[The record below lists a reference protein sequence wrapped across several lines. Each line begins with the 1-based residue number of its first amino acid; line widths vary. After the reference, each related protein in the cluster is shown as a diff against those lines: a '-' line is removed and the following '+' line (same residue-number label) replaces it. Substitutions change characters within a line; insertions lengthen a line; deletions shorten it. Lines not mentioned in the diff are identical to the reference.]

1 MFERLPHFFSRFSW
15 IVLVLATF
23 ATTFALQQA
32 LKLKVD
38 TNLQALMPSGVPSV
52 ENLNKALE
60 KTGSFSSAIV
70 VITSPDPDAGLR
82 FADAMRRRVLLEL
95 DWVASADYS
104 EDFSLFEAHK
114 LLYLSPEDL
123 ESLKS
128 WVSSAAGEKRDEII
142 RELTGLPVNITLRSQ
157 PGPRM
162 TKAEIE
168 KIRNQIYD
176 SSESTLSRKSERI
189 FQSKDKQVTLL
200 VVWPKNS
207 DMGYTASKRII
218 TDLERLA
225 KETNP
230 KIFHPQLTAEL
241 GGRIYNR
248 VVQFEAVMTD
258 VNTSGY
264 ISISLILLLL
274 LAYYRSFI
282 GVLLIVLPLASGII
296 LTMGIT
302 QIVIGGLNLVTV
314 FLILIIFGLGID
326 FGIHNLSRYNEARLQ
341 SQSVKDGLV
350 TIFKHTGSATLL
362 CAVTTIAGF
371 YALLITDFRA
381 FYEFGFIAGTG
392 VALTFIVTYI
402 IQPALI
408 VLAENYKIYKPRMG
422 KVFRLSAHNENL
434 FSPTKTFL
442 FFGIILTASVVL
454 ASKVHF
460 ENNFNNLQA
469 ERSPAQERVQ
479 EKISMVFPD
488 GTDRAVLIVDTLAE
502 VKAITDYFKKYIATD
517 TKTPTIRKVDS
528 ILSYVPDKDEQQR
541 RLKKIKEINTSLGGA
556 EIKLDVQGLQSKDF
570 EKYLNIGE
578 VKPEDLPE
586 GLKRV
591 YQGLPDTPGFL
602 IYIFNAV
609 TMSEAELAQAFASDI
624 QTIKIGNKTYH
635 PAAEALIFVDM
646 LNLMKSEALLAILA
660 SCAATFLALL
670 IFLRQFSR
678 ALLVITPPLIGL
690 LLLFGIMGLFD
701 IKLSIFNMVALPSII
716 GIGVDNSIH
725 IYYRFR
731 EENGDIKK
739 AILAT
744 RGAVAASTIT
754 TALGFFG
761 MLTAK
766 VNGLQSL
773 GLLSTIGLACC
784 LLVTW
789 TLLPALLSLLKKP
802 FAGPVNLK

>member
-1 MFERLPHFFSRFSW
+1 MFEQFANLFSRFSW
-15 IVLVLATF
+15 IILVLTVL

-38 TNLQALMPSGVPSV
+38 TNLQALMPAGVPSV

-70 VITSPDPDAGLR
+70 VITSPDSEAGLR
-82 FADAMRRRVLLEL
+82 FAQAMRRRILLEL
-95 DWVASADYS
+95 DWVESADYS
-104 EDFSLFEAHK
+104 EDFSIFEAHK
-114 LLYLSPEDL
+114 LLYLSPENL
-123 ESLKS
+123 ESLKN
-128 WVSSAAGEKRDEII
+128 WISSAAGEKRDEII

-162 TKAEIE
+162 SASDIE
-168 KIRNQIYD
+168 KIRSQIYD
-176 SSESTLSRKSERI
+176 SSSSALDRKSERI
-189 FQSKDKQVTLL
+189 FQSKDKKVTLL

-207 DMGYTASKRII
+207 DMGYTGSKRII
-218 TDLERLA
+218 SDLERVIN
-225 KETNP
+225 ETDP
-230 KIFHPQLTAEL
+230 HLFHPQLTAEL

-248 VVQFEAVMTD
+248 VVQFEAIMAD

-264 ISISLILLLL
+264 ISITLIFLLLFVQ
-274 LAYYRSFI
+274 YRSLV
-282 GVLLIVLPLASGII
+282 GVFLIIFPLLVGIT

-302 QIVIGGLNLVTV
+302 QTVIGGLNLVTV

-341 SQSVKDGLV
+341 KLSVKDALV
-350 TIFKHTGSATLL
+350 TIFRNTGSATLL

-392 VALTFIVTYI
+392 VAITFISTYVV
-402 IQPALI
+402 QPALI
-408 VLAENYKIYKPRMG
+408 VLVENYRIYKPHSGRAWH
-422 KVFRLSAHNENL
+422 LSFKNNNYLNPVKTLLL
-434 FSPTKTFL
+434 FL
-442 FFGIILTASVVL
+442 CILTVSIVL
-454 ASKVHF
+454 ASQVRF

-469 ERSPAQERVQ
+469 ESSPKQKRMQ

-556 EIKLDVQGLQSKDF
+556 EIKLDIEGLQSEDIK
-570 EKYLNIGE
+570 KYLNIGE
-578 VKPEDLPE
+578 VKPEDLPG

-609 TMSEAELAQAFASDI
+609 TMSQAELAQDFANDI
-624 QTIKIGNKTYH
+624 RTIKIDNKIYH

-660 SCAATFLALL
+660 SCAAIFLALL
-670 IFLRQFSR
+670 IFLRGFST
-678 ALLVITPPLIGL
+678 ALVVIIPSIVGL
-690 LLLFGIMGLFD
+690 LLLFGVMGLFG

-716 GIGVDNSIH
+716 GIAVDNSIH
-725 IYYRFR
+725 IYSRFR
-731 EENGDIKK
+731 EENGNIQK
-739 AILAT
+739 AIFTT
-744 RGAVAASTIT
+744 RGAIAASTIT

-761 MLTAK
+761 MLSAK

-773 GLLSTIGLACC
+773 GLVSTIGLACC

-789 TLLPALLSLLKKP
+789 TLLPALLSLFHKTKN
-802 FAGPVNLK
+802 PVINPN